1 MAYAFL
7 VPLAGGDPIPLVK
20 ESVVVGRRPEAD
32 IRLEIPNVSGRHAE
46 LRLQRGAWWV
56 IDLDSANGTK
66 VNGDKIKKKK
76 LAPGDEVVFARTN
89 KFKIEFD
96 PVAAANAAK
105 PKTSRTGKEFDDE
118 RRAPQSWDKA
128 GIRGRR
134 PAKAL
139 TESDDDADVLAE
151 EIEKES
157 GFDKSLLEKA
167 GLSKKSKIID
177 EELDD
182 DLADLDELEELI
194 DEPPSKPKK
203 PEK

>member
-20 ESVVVGRRPEAD
+20 ESVIVGRRPEAD
-32 IRLEIPNVSGRHAE
+32 IRLEIPNISGRHAE
-46 LRLQRGAWWV
+46 LRLQRGHWWV
-56 IDLDSANGTK
+56 IDLDSSNGTK

-105 PKTSRTGKEFDDE
+105 PKTGRKGKEFDDE

-128 GIRGRR
+128 GIRGHR

-139 TESDDDADVLAE
+139 TESDDEADVLAE

-177 EELDD
+177 EELDE
-182 DLADLDELEELI
+182 DLAELEELEDLI